1 MADNDLIT
9 IDNTPSLALML
20 DSDVVNGDYYIRHY
34 ADYLPM
40 YIGRG
45 NPSADTVA
53 TYCQSIDLFLRW
65 CRENKLPPLSARD
78 RHMRVY
84 FEVLRRR
91 GVHKNT
97 LATRLTG
104 VRAFFMIAK
113 KLHLIETN
121 PCADLHFGAQNTND
135 ALFRYYEPEKIQVL
149 VNAFSEEPDEFI
161 RLRNTLILLLMA
173 VEGLRNVEVVRM
185 NDQDIQWDT
194 PRSILIH
201 GKGHDAP
208 IFPSDVTFNVLEK
221 YLKVRPP
228 ALMEYGFTPTIIN
241 DNNHGHSRI
250 SRNGVRYVMNKAL
263 ESCNLKVKG
272 FSCHVFRHSCGTN
285 LYESTKDIRLVQ
297 EQLRH
302 SDPKITAR
310 YAHVHNRISQRY
322 TNQIAPDVKI

>member
-1 MADNDLIT
+1 MADKEIIT
-9 IDNTPSLALML
+9 IDSMPSLALML
-20 DSDVVNGDYYIRHY
+20 DTDVVTNDYYVLHY
-34 ADYLPM
+34 AEYLPM
-40 YIGRG
+40 YAGHG
-45 NPSADTVA
+45 NPSEDTLA
-53 TYCQSIDLFLRW
+53 TYTQSIDLFLRW
-65 CRENKLPPLSARD
+65 CRENRLPPLKAKD
-78 RHMRVY
+78 KHMRAY

-91 GVHKNT
+91 GLHKNT

-104 VRAFFMIAK
+104 VRMFFTIAK
-113 KLHLIETN
+113 KLELIEVN
-121 PCADLHFGAQNTND
+121 PCADLHFGPQNSND
-135 ALFRYYEPEKIQVL
+135 ALFRYYEPAQIQEL

-185 NDQDIQWDT
+185 NDQDIQWDN

-208 IFPSDVTFNVLEK
+208 IFPSDVTFNVLAK
-221 YLKVRPP
+221 YLQVRPP
-228 ALMEYGFTPTIIN
+228 ALMENGLTPTIIN
-241 DNNHGHSRI
+241 DNNHGHSRM
-250 SRNGVRYVMNKAL
+250 SRNGIRFIMNKAL
-263 ESCNLKVKG
+263 ESCHLKVKG
-272 FSCHVFRHSCGTN
+272 FSCHIFRHSCGTN

-322 TNQIAPDVKI
+322 TNKIAPDVKV